1 MFFSVAEYESWAA
14 WRQQGQI
21 LLSLPGSQLSPAQ
34 KEHPQGLGAVGH
46 RWARTGLG
54 GQSVFSL
61 FFFLFLK
68 VSSVKGD
75 EDCLSWKTQFKIWHV
90 SGFPSIDFKTG
101 YISLRIIS
109 SCKVVHR
116 KLDGFI

>member
-1 MFFSVAEYESWAA
+1 M
-14 WRQQGQI
+14 
-21 LLSLPGSQLSPAQ
+21 
-34 KEHPQGLGAVGH
+34 
-46 RWARTGLG
+46 
-54 GQSVFSL
+54 
-61 FFFLFLK
+61 
-68 VSSVKGD
+68 KGD